1 MATKKDNPI
10 PGFEKATKDF
20 LDHPSQETYHWFI
33 NWFANVINCKSEVYA
48 IVMIEDLP
56 DYQDPVMRLNRI
68 TVGDK
73 TFFAFFTSEKF
84 AQKSQWDADIVKM
97 SLDMV
102 VELTLA
108 DERIAGLI
116 VNPSDGKDAS
126 ISSNMIREC
135 YEAVKNYKG

>member
-1 MATKKDNPI
+1 
-10 PGFEKATKDF
+10 
-20 LDHPSQETYHWFI
+20 
-33 NWFANVINCKSEVYA
+33 
-48 IVMIEDLP
+48 
-56 DYQDPVMRLNRI
+56 MRLNRI

-84 AQKSQWDADIVKM
+84 APKSQWDADIVKM

-108 DERIAGLI
+108 DESIAGLI

-126 ISSNMIREC
+126 IPSNMIREC